1 MKKIKKTFLIVGVSL
16 LILGSTIGIYIAS
29 MTCFRSY
36 SQENLSLKTW
46 MKDVKDETKVNEIVI
61 PGSHDAGTYGMSW
74 LGATQHLTIEEQ
86 LNLGVRYF
94 DLRVNKVNNDY
105 LIFHSILNGTKFD
118 PILDSIVK
126 FIEDNPSE
134 TLLLDFQHFKN
145 GSEEYVYHEVTNKL
159 KNKLV
164 IQDEGMSELSFID
177 ELTLKDARGK
187 CIVFFGGD
195 NNYLD
200 EKHIFSRN
208 NDSSSGVGKAL
219 ESTYISDYH
228 ASSSKDFIDNH
239 LDVYVQKIKDKI
251 NKENHKGIFV
261 LQCQLTDKSLIL
273 GPYHRERSHEENI
286 ASYIENLAKTEYF
299 SLINVIMRDF
309 IDETKT
315 ESIIKL
321 NESKGLFN

>member
-1 MKKIKKTFLIVGVSL
+1 MKKIQKAFLIVGVSL
-16 LILGSTIGIYIAS
+16 LILGSAIGIYIAS

-74 LGATQHLTIEEQ
+74 LGATQQ

-177 ELTLKDARGK
+177 
-187 CIVFFGGD
+187 
-195 NNYLD
+195 
-200 EKHIFSRN
+200 
-208 NDSSSGVGKAL
+208 
-219 ESTYISDYH
+219 
-228 ASSSKDFIDNH
+228 
-239 LDVYVQKIKDKI
+239 
-251 NKENHKGIFV
+251 
-261 LQCQLTDKSLIL
+261 
-273 GPYHRERSHEENI
+273 
-286 ASYIENLAKTEYF
+286 
-299 SLINVIMRDF
+299 
-309 IDETKT
+309 
-315 ESIIKL
+315 
-321 NESKGLFN
+321 